1 MQQSPCFVL
10 LYLQETPAID
20 SWACTEKGETMKLW
34 QHISGLLKTEE
45 THEERKDKD
54 SEVLMQKF
62 CAYQRLLSSNNAAL
76 ELMADMGEKLSG
88 DFLFDRHYVDSRVS
102 AVSEKVKD
110 LIENLRIISKGRY
123 QVLDERFGE
132 IQSGI
137 QKILTRK
144 KEIGESAYTLSFGEI
159 TRGKAEMVGSK
170 IANICE
176 ARNRL
181 ALPVPDGFGITAF
194 AFKRFMDHND
204 FFGKIKEKLGG
215 LSVDDL
221 EALNA
226 TSREI
231 QGLIAGGEIPSDLEA
246 AIAAA
251 CMGLYEREGSRV
263 KVSVRSSALQEDG
276 EFSFAGQYSTFL
288 NVPFESLF
296 EKYKCVVASLFNPRA
311 LFYVKTKGF
320 QESDM
325 VMPVGV
331 LTMVD
336 AGAAGVVYSAD
347 PNDPERNVIII
358 SAVKGLG
365 MSIVDGTIT
374 PEIYLVSRSGGE
386 IIERRPSRQ
395 SRMLVCNSSGGIEET
410 TLDEMLEGKPALT
423 DEGIKRLARY
433 ALSLEAHFQGCQDI
447 EWAID
452 RHKGLCIL
460 QSRPLRVLARRASR
474 AVPTQVKGYTVVI
487 DKGAIA
493 FKGIGFGK
501 ACIIRNDE
509 DLEDFPEGAVLVA
522 KHTSPKFVA
531 VMNRVS
537 AIVTDVGSPTGHMAS
552 LAREFQVPAL
562 LDTEVATSLIQEGE
576 EITVDAINCNIYK
589 GHVAE
594 LEEFAAKRE
603 NLFKETRIFKTL
615 EDILKLISPLHLVNP
630 DDKAFK
636 AESCRTY
643 HDITRFC
650 HEMAIHE
657 LFDITGISADE
668 VAAIRLVAG
677 IPADIY
683 LIDLGGG
690 ISEEA
695 SEDRRKLLLKDMSSI
710 PFNAF
715 LRGLT
720 AMKWPEPRP
729 ADAKGFLGML
739 ATTAS
744 IPEEELKKTAE
755 KSFSIISRDY
765 MNFAIRLG
773 YHLSTVEA
781 YAGENI
787 NDNYI
792 RFTFKGGGAIID
804 RRLRRI
810 RLITEILRKLDFSI
824 KVVEDVVNASLMKYR
839 RSSTEKTLEILGRL
853 TVYTKQLDMVMYNDA
868 ITDVYI
874 EEFCSAYVTDH

>member
-1 MQQSPCFVL
+1 
-10 LYLQETPAID
+10 
-20 SWACTEKGETMKLW
+20 MKLW

-45 THEERKDKD
+45 TYGKGKDEG
-54 SEVLMQKF
+54 SEVLTEKF
-62 CAYQRLLSSNNAAL
+62 GAFQRLLSSNNAAL

-88 DFLFDRHYVDSRVS
+88 DFLFDRHYVDSTLN
-102 AVSEKVKD
+102 AVSERVKD
-110 LIENLRIISKGRY
+110 LVENLRIISNGKYRA
-123 QVLDERFGE
+123 LDERFDE
-132 IQSGI
+132 IQTGI
-137 QKILTRK
+137 QRVLTEK
-144 KEIGESAYTLSFGEI
+144 KEIAESPYTLSLAEI
-159 TRGKAEMVGSK
+159 TREMAEMVGSK
-170 IANICE
+170 IANIGE
-176 ARNRL
+176 IRNRL
-181 ALPVPDGFGITAF
+181 ALPIPDGFSITAF
-194 AFKRFMDHND
+194 AFKRFMEQND
-204 FFGKIKEKLGG
+204 FFGRIKEKLDD
-215 LSVDDL
+215 LSIDDL

-231 QGLIAGGEIPSDLEA
+231 KDLIAGGEIPSDLEA
-246 AIAAA
+246 AIAASYA
-251 CMGLYEREGSRV
+251 GLCEREGSRV

-296 EKYKCVVASLFNPRA
+296 EKYKSVVASLFNPRA

-325 VMPVGV
+325 VMSVGV
-331 LTMVD
+331 LTMID
-336 AGAAGVVYSAD
+336 AEAAGVVYSAD
-347 PNDPERNVIII
+347 PNDPERDVIII

-365 MSIVDGTIT
+365 MGLVDGTIT
-374 PEIYLVSRSGGE
+374 PEVYLVSRSGGE
-386 IIERRPSRQ
+386 IIERSPSKQ
-395 SRMLVCNSSGGIEET
+395 SQMLACNSDGGIEEIV
-410 TLDEMLEGKPALT
+410 LDEGHDGKAAVT
-423 DEGIKRLARY
+423 DEDIKTLARY
-433 ALSLEAHFQGCQDI
+433 ALSLETHFQGCQDI

-452 RHKGLCIL
+452 RRKGLCIL
-460 QSRPLRVLARRASR
+460 QSRPLRLLARKASI
-474 AVPTQVKGYTVVI
+474 AAPTLVKGYTVLI
-487 DKGAIA
+487 DRGAIA

-501 ACIIRNDE
+501 AYIVRQDE
-509 DLEDFPEGAVLVA
+509 DLEGFPEGAVLVA

-531 VMNRVS
+531 VMNRAS
-537 AIVTDVGSPTGHMAS
+537 AIVTDVGSATGHMAS
-552 LAREFQVPAL
+552 LAREFQVAAL
-562 LDTEVATSLIQEGE
+562 LDTEVATSLIQQGE
-576 EITVDAINCNIYK
+576 EITVDAINCNIYR

-594 LEEFAAKRE
+594 LEEFAVKRE

-615 EDILKLISPLHLVNP
+615 EDVLKLISPLYLVNP
-630 DDKAFK
+630 DDRSFK

-657 LFDITGISADE
+657 LFDVTGISADE
-668 VAAIRLVAG
+668 VGAIRLLTGV
-677 IPADIY
+677 PVDIY

-690 ISEEA
+690 TSGR
-695 SEDRRKLLLKDMSSI
+695 EDTKDLLLKNISSV

-715 LRGLT
+715 LRGLA

-739 ATTAS
+739 ATSAS
-744 IPEEELKKTAE
+744 IPEEELKRTAE
-755 KSFSIISRDY
+755 KSFSIISGDY

-792 RFTFKGGGAIID
+792 KFTFKGGGAIID

-810 RLITEILRKLDFSI
+810 RLITEILRKLDFSV

-874 EEFCSAYVTDH
+874 EEFCSANVTGH

>member
-1 MQQSPCFVL
+1 
-10 LYLQETPAID
+10 
-20 SWACTEKGETMKLW
+20 MKLW

-45 THEERKDKD
+45 THGKRKD
-54 SEVLMQKF
+54 EGGEALIQKF
-62 CAYQRLLSSNNAAL
+62 CAFQRLLSSNNAAL

-88 DFLFDRHYVDSRVS
+88 DFLFDRHYVDSTVS
-102 AVSEKVKD
+102 TVSERVKD
-110 LIENLRIISKGRY
+110 LVENLRIISKGKY
-123 QVLDERFGE
+123 QTLDERFDE

-137 QKILTRK
+137 QTILTQK
-144 KEIGESAYTLSFGEI
+144 KEIAESPYTLSFGEI
-159 TRGKAEMVGSK
+159 TREKAEMVGSK
-170 IANICE
+170 VANICE
-176 ARNRL
+176 IRNRL

-194 AFKRFMDHND
+194 AFKRFMEQND
-204 FFGKIKEKLGG
+204 FFGRIKEKLDD
-215 LSVDDL
+215 LSIDDL

-226 TSREI
+226 RSREI
-231 QGLIAGGEIPSDLEA
+231 QDLIAGGEIPSDLQA
-246 AIAAA
+246 AIAASYLSL
-251 CMGLYEREGSRV
+251 CEREGSKV

-325 VMPVGV
+325 VMSVGV

-347 PNDPERNVIII
+347 PNDPEMDVIII

-365 MSIVDGTIT
+365 KGLVDGTIT
-374 PEIYLVSRSGGE
+374 PEVYLVSRSGGE
-386 IIERRPSRQ
+386 IIKKSLSKQ
-395 SRMLVCNSSGGIEET
+395 SQMLACNADGGLEEIA
-410 TLDEMLEGKPALT
+410 LDERHDGKAAVT
-423 DEGIKRLARY
+423 DEEIKRLARY
-433 ALSLEAHFQGCQDI
+433 ALSLETHFQGYQDI

-460 QSRPLRVLARRASR
+460 QSRPLRLLARKASI
-474 AVPTQVKGYTVVI
+474 AVPTRVKGYTVLI

-501 ACIIRNDE
+501 AYILRQDE
-509 DLEDFPEGAVLVA
+509 GLEDFPQGAVLVA

-531 VMNRVS
+531 VMNRAS

-552 LAREFQVPAL
+552 LAREFQVAAL
-562 LDTEVATSLIQEGE
+562 LDTEVATSLIQQGE

-589 GHVAE
+589 GHVTE
-594 LEEFAAKRE
+594 LEEFAVKRE

-615 EDILKLISPLHLVNP
+615 EDVLKLISPLYLVNP

-657 LFDITGISADE
+657 LFDVTGISADE
-668 VAAIRLVAG
+668 VGAIRLVAG
-677 IPADIY
+677 IPVDIY

-690 ISEEA
+690 TSGEIR
-695 SEDRRKLLLKDMSSI
+695 EDTKDLLLKNISSI

-739 ATTAS
+739 ATSAS
-744 IPEEELKKTAE
+744 IPEEELKRTAE
-755 KSFSIISRDY
+755 KSFSIISGDY

-792 RFTFKGGGAIID
+792 KFTFKGGGAIID

-839 RSSTEKTLEILGRL
+839 RSSTEKALEILGRL

-874 EEFCSAYVTDH
+874 EEFCSAYVTGH